1 MSSNTHYPARSSG
14 ADLRSKALS
23 LLGGIAVVVFAFSA
37 TLYALN
43 WFSGSLDGTTYISN
57 STSESRPLVTEPS
70 AITDLP
76 KLAAS
81 GLDWSGM
88 VGLNVRVMTGTPM
101 VEGEP
106 ILQLTAIPTEG
117 AHTLGIQSTALDKNR
132 VYRITAWVKSHDGA
146 NFEIEAGDHA
156 STGQI
161 YGAAIFDVA
170 RNKVISAV
178 AAAQPGAERGPEGW
192 QKVWIDLKT
201 STGQFVVNFYVMNG
215 GAIRFAGDGR
225 LGATLGGFSVKP
237 QG

>member
-1 MSSNTHYPARSSG
+1 MSTDTHYPLNTSG
-14 ADLRSKALS
+14 AVMRSKVLS
-23 LLGGIAVVVFAFSA
+23 LLGGIVVVFLAFSV
-37 TLYALN
+37 TLYVLN
-43 WFSGSLDGTTYISN
+43 WFSGSVDGTTYISN
-57 STSESRPLVTEPS
+57 STPETGPVVTQPS
-70 AITDLP
+70 ATSDLP
-76 KLAAS
+76 RLAAS
-81 GLDWSGM
+81 GLGWSGM
-88 VGLNVRVMTGTPM
+88 VGLNARVITGTSM

-106 ILQLTAIPTEG
+106 ILQLTAIPADG

-132 VYRITAWVKSHDGA
+132 VYRITAWVKSQAGA

-170 RNKVISAV
+170 GNKVISAV
-178 AAAQPGAERGPEGW
+178 AAARPGVERGPDGW
-192 QKVWIDLKT
+192 EKVWIDLTT

>member
-1 MSSNTHYPARSSG
+1 MSSDTHYRLNSSG
-14 ADLRSKALS
+14 AVMRSKVLS
-23 LLGGIAVVVFAFSA
+23 LLGGIAVVAIAFTA
-37 TLYALN
+37 TLSVLN
-43 WFSGSLDGTTYISN
+43 WFSGSMDGTTYISN
-57 STSESRPLVTEPS
+57 STAETEPVVTQTS

-81 GLDWSGM
+81 GLGWSGM
-88 VGLNVRVMTGTPM
+88 VGLNVRVITGTSM

-106 ILQLTAIPTEG
+106 TLQLTAVPVDG

-132 VYRITAWVKSHDGA
+132 VYRITAWVKSQSGA

-161 YGAAIFDVA
+161 YGAATFNVA
-170 RNKVISAV
+170 GNKVISAV
-178 AAAQPGAERGPEGW
+178 AAAQPGAERGPDGW
-192 QKVWIDLKT
+192 EKVWIDLTT

>member
-1 MSSNTHYPARSSG
+1 MSSDTHYRLNSNGAVMRS
-14 ADLRSKALS
+14 RVLS
-23 LLGGIAVVVFAFSA
+23 LLGGIVVVVLAFSA
-37 TLYALN
+37 TLYVLN
-43 WFSGSLDGTTYISN
+43 WFSGSIDGTTYISN
-57 STSESRPLVTEPS
+57 STSETGPVVTQTS

-81 GLDWSGM
+81 GLGWSGM
-88 VGLNVRVMTGTPM
+88 VGLNARVVNGTPM

-106 ILQLTAIPTEG
+106 ILRLTAIPTDG

-132 VYRITAWVKSHDGA
+132 IYRITVWVKSQAGA

-170 RNKVISAV
+170 GNKVIKTV
-178 AAAQPGAERGPEGW
+178 AAAQPGTERGPEGW
-192 QKVWIDLKT
+192 QKVWIDLTT
-201 STGQFVVNFYVMNG
+201 STGQFAINFYVVSG

-225 LGATLGGFSVKP
+225 LGTTLGGFSVEP